1 MKKGLSF
8 VLIIGTALMAA
19 CVPSELEQKK
29 ADLKKYKQEVSNLN
43 KKIRDLEQEIAAM
56 DPEFARVTRQATL
69 ITSMPVQKG
78 RFEHFLEVSGT
89 ISSRKNVT
97 ISAETAGKVLN
108 QHVREGDFVQQGQ
121 MLIRLDDEII
131 RSNVRELETQLS
143 LARTVYER
151 WANLWKQNIGSEIQ
165 YLEAKNTVEALESRL
180 AAVKSQLGHANIRAP
195 FSGSIDRV
203 FVRVGET
210 AQPGLPLLRL
220 VSMEDMYIEADFS
233 EAFIGRFNQG
243 SEVEVML
250 PSQDTTLASRIT
262 AVGNVVNRDNRT
274 FSVEVTIPKTNFL
287 IKPNQIAVVRIKDFE
302 ADDAVIIP
310 TNLIQMD
317 NVGDYVYVVDKSDS
331 LAVARKAPIKRGITF
346 KGRTM
351 VSAGLNG
358 NEILI
363 NQGFR
368 QVADGHIVR
377 EVEPT
382 TLLN

>member
-8 VLIIGTALMAA
+8 LLIAGVALLVA
-19 CVPSELEQKK
+19 CGPNELDQKK
-29 ADLKKYKQEVSNLN
+29 ADLKKYKKEVFDLN

-56 DPEFARVTRQATL
+56 DPDFARANRQATL
-69 ITSMPVQKG
+69 ITSLPVEKG

-89 ISSRKNVT
+89 IASRRNVT
-97 ISAETAGKVLN
+97 ISAETAGKVEN
-108 QHVREGDFVQQGQ
+108 QYVREGDFVQKGQ
-121 MLIRLDDEII
+121 LLIRLDDEIMQ
-131 RSNVRELETQLS
+131 SNVRELETQLS

-151 WANLWKQNIGSEIQ
+151 WSNLWKQNIGSEIQ
-165 YLEAKNTVEALESRL
+165 YLESKNTVEALESRL
-180 AAVKSQLGHANIRAP
+180 SAVKSQLGHANVRAP

-210 AQPGLPLLRL
+210 AQPGLPLVRL

-243 SEVEVML
+243 STVQVML
-250 PSQDTTLASRIT
+250 PSQDTTLVSRIT

-274 FSVEVTIPKTNFL
+274 FSVEVTVPKTNFL

-317 NVGDYVYVVDKSDS
+317 NRGDYVYVVDNSDS
-331 LAVARKAPIKRGITF
+331 IKVARKAPIQRGVTY
-346 KGRTM
+346 KGRTL
-351 VSAGLNG
+351 VSSGLNG
-358 NEILI
+358 DEILV

-368 QVADGHIVR
+368 QVAEGHTVR

-382 TLLN
+382 I

>member
-8 VLIIGTALMAA
+8 LLIAGVALLVA
-19 CVPSELEQKK
+19 CGPNELDQKK
-29 ADLKKYKQEVSNLN
+29 ADLKKYKKEVFDLN

-56 DPEFARVTRQATL
+56 DPDFARANRQATL
-69 ITSMPVQKG
+69 ITSLPVEKG

-89 ISSRKNVT
+89 IASRRNVT
-97 ISAETAGKVLN
+97 ISAETAGKVEN
-108 QHVREGDFVQQGQ
+108 QYVREGDFVQKGQ
-121 MLIRLDDEII
+121 LLIRLDDEIMQ
-131 RSNVRELETQLS
+131 SNVRELETQLS

-151 WANLWKQNIGSEIQ
+151 WSNLWKQNIGSEIQ
-165 YLEAKNTVEALESRL
+165 YLESKNTVEALESRL
-180 AAVKSQLGHANIRAP
+180 SAVKSQLGHANVRAP

-210 AQPGLPLLRL
+210 AQPGLPLVRL

-243 SEVEVML
+243 STVQVML
-250 PSQDTTLASRIT
+250 PSQDTTLVSRIT

-274 FSVEVTIPKTNFL
+274 FSVEVTVPKTNFL

-317 NVGDYVYVVDKSDS
+317 NRGDYVYVVDNTDS
-331 LAVARKAPIKRGITF
+331 IKVARKAPIQRGVTYR
-346 KGRTM
+346 GRTL
-351 VSAGLNG
+351 VSSGLNG
-358 NEILI
+358 DEILI

-368 QVADGHIVR
+368 QVAEGHTVR

-382 TLLN
+382 I